1 MIDLPI
7 DSYLP
12 EITAALARARAVVV
26 VAQPGAGK
34 TTRVPPA
41 LAGDGR
47 VILLQPRRVAA
58 RAVVR
63 RIAEERGW
71 TIGREI
77 GWHIRFERRFG
88 PDTRL
93 LSATEGILT
102 ARLQHDPLLS
112 DFRTIVIDEFH
123 ERSIYA
129 DVAIALARQ
138 AWLARTD
145 LRLVVMSATI
155 DAEAVA
161 AFLGGCPVI
170 DVPGSLHPVHVTYSP
185 GRSAAEASIDLLGA
199 TEGDVLAFLPGM
211 FEIRQTIADI
221 GARLARRKTD
231 LAVDLIPLHGSLP
244 ANEQDDALRPRS
256 ARPAGPAGRR
266 RIVVAT
272 NVAETSVTVPGVTA
286 VVDSGLHKVAR
297 YDADRAIDSLETE
310 RITQDAAD
318 QRAGRAGRTAPGT
331 VCRLWEAHD
340 RLRPH
345 RDAEIHRVDLSSTV
359 LDIVAW
365 GGDARTLEWFE
376 PPRAAALD
384 SAMALLDRLGA
395 MKGGALTALG
405 RELQRLP
412 LHPRLGRIL
421 LAGGGA
427 RPLAQAC
434 ALLSERHY
442 VQPLLQ
448 STASDL
454 LSALDAWASVP
465 PHVQRVARE
474 IEETAAAV
482 LGASAAQTVPE
493 ADFLRAILAG
503 YPDRVGER
511 RAPASPR
518 VKLATGSGAVVAPES
533 GVRDGQF
540 LVAVDVISKGVDRDR
555 RRPVLDMRE
564 RNGARAS
571 RAGVGPRALE
581 KDGARIRMASR
592 VDREWLQATAI
603 ETVHR
608 FDASTGTVHASLIE
622 RYDAL
627 VLSDTPTRVDPE
639 EAATLLAKAWLERG
653 PLEADLLIARRLKFA
668 GRDVNLADAV
678 RRAAYGA
685 RSLDDVHL
693 ARGLEPDIVRALDK
707 EAPEMLPVPSGR
719 AAKLEYRD
727 DGSVTASVK
736 LQELF
741 GLAETP
747 RIGARREPVLLALLA
762 PNGRPVQMTRD
773 LRSFWER
780 TYPEVRKELR
790 GRYPRHPW
798 PEDPWNATPTARTVR
813 PRKGSRP

>member
-1 MIDLPI
+1 VIGLPI

-12 EITAALARARAVVV
+12 EITTALARARAVVV

-41 LAGDGR
+41 LVGDGP

-71 TIGREI
+71 TIGREV

-88 PDTRL
+88 ADTRL

-102 ARLQHDPLLS
+102 ARLQQDPLLS

-138 AWLARTD
+138 AWLARAD
-145 LRLVVMSATI
+145 LRIVVMSATI
-155 DAEAVA
+155 DAQAVA
-161 AFLGGCPVI
+161 AFLGGCPVV
-170 DVPGSLHPVHVTYSP
+170 DVPGSLHPVRVTYAP
-185 GRSAAEASIDLLGA
+185 GRSAAEASIDLLDA
-199 TEGDVLAFLPGM
+199 TAGDVLAFLPGM

-221 GARLARRKTD
+221 GARLARRQTD

-244 ANEQDDALRPRS
+244 ANEQDDALRPG
-256 ARPAGPAGRR
+256 AAGRR

-286 VVDSGLHKVAR
+286 VVDSGLQKVAR
-297 YDADRAIDSLETE
+297 YDADRAIDSLEIE

-331 VCRLWEAHD
+331 VCRLWDAHD

-359 LDIVAW
+359 LDIAAW
-365 GGDARTLEWFE
+365 GGDARTVEWFE
-376 PPRAAALD
+376 PPRADALE

-395 MKGGALTALG
+395 MKDGALTALG

-442 VQPLLQ
+442 VQPRLQ
-448 STASDL
+448 STSSDL
-454 LSALDAWASVP
+454 LSALDGWASVP

-482 LGASAAQTVPE
+482 LGGDAARTVSE

-503 YPDRVGER
+503 YPDRVAER
-511 RAPASPR
+511 REPGSAR

-540 LVAVDVISKGVDRDR
+540 LVAVDVMSRGLDWAR
-555 RRPVLDMRE
+555 RRPVLDMPGRH
-564 RNGARAS
+564 RARAS
-571 RAGVGPRALE
+571 RAGVGPRPVRE
-581 KDGARIRMASR
+581 DDSARIRIASR

-608 FDASTGTVHASLIE
+608 FDESTGTVHASLIE

-627 VLSDTPTRVDPE
+627 MLSDTPTPVDPE

-653 PLEADLLIARRLKFA
+653 PREGDLLMTRRLRFA
-668 GRDVNLADAV
+668 GRDVNLAEAV

-685 RSLDDVHL
+685 RSLDDVQL
-693 ARGLEPDIVRALDK
+693 ARGLDPDVVRALDR
-707 EAPEMLPVPSGR
+707 EAPEILAVPSGR
-719 AAKLEYRD
+719 AAKLDYRD
-727 DGSVTASVK
+727 DGSVAASVK

-813 PRKGSRP
+813 PRRP

>member
-1 MIDLPI
+1 VIDLPI
-7 DSYLP
+7 DSFLP
-12 EITAALARARAVVV
+12 EITISLARARAVVV

-58 RAVVR
+58 RAVVG

-71 TIGREI
+71 TIGREV

-102 ARLQHDPLLS
+102 ARLQQDPLLS
-112 DFRTIVIDEFH
+112 DFQTIVIDEFH
-123 ERSIYA
+123 ERSIHA

-138 AWLARTD
+138 AWLARAD
-145 LRLVVMSATI
+145 LRIVVMSATI
-155 DAEAVA
+155 DAQAVA
-161 AFLGGCPVI
+161 TFLGGCPVI
-170 DVPGSLHPVHVTYSP
+170 DVPGSLHPLHVTYAP
-185 GRSAAEASIDLLGA
+185 DRSVAQASVDLLNA

-221 GARLARRKTD
+221 GARLASTKGD
-231 LAVDLIPLHGSLP
+231 FAVDLIPLHGSLP
-244 ANEQDDALRPRS
+244 ANAQDDALRP
-256 ARPAGPAGRR
+256 GPAERR

-286 VVDSGLHKVAR
+286 VVDSGLYKVAR

-331 VCRLWEAHD
+331 VCRLWEAND

-359 LDIVAW
+359 LDIAAW

-376 PPRAAALD
+376 SPRADALE

-395 MKGGALTALG
+395 MKDGTLTSLG

-442 VQPLLQ
+442 VQPRQ
-448 STASDL
+448 HSTSSDL
-454 LSALDAWASVP
+454 LSALDAWGSVP

-474 IEETAAAV
+474 IEKTAAAT
-482 LGASAAQTVPE
+482 LGAGTARTLPE

-503 YPDRVGER
+503 YPDRVAER
-511 RAPASPR
+511 REPASPR

-533 GVRDGQF
+533 GVRDGRF
-540 LVAVDVISKGVDRDR
+540 LVAIEIVKG
-555 RRPVLDMRE
+555 P
-564 RNGARAS
+564 
-571 RAGVGPRALE
+571 
-581 KDGARIRMASR
+581 KDNKIRMASR

-608 FDASTGTVHASLIE
+608 FDASTGTVHASLVE

-627 VLSDTPTRVDPE
+627 VLSDTPTPVDPD

-653 PLEADLLIARRLKFA
+653 PREADLLMTRRLKFA

-678 RRAAYGA
+678 RRAAHGV

-693 ARGLEPDIVRALDK
+693 ARGLEPDIVHALER
-707 EAPEMLPVPSGR
+707 EAPELLAVPSGR
-719 AAKLEYRD
+719 GAKLEYRD
-727 DGSVTASVK
+727 DGSVAASVK

-813 PRKGSRP
+813 PRKT

>member
-1 MIDLPI
+1 VIDLPI
-7 DSYLP
+7 DSFLP
-12 EITAALARARAVVV
+12 EITTALARARAVVV

-102 ARLQHDPLLS
+102 ARLQQDPLLS

-145 LRLVVMSATI
+145 LRIVVMSATI
-155 DAEAVA
+155 DAQAVA

-185 GRSAAEASIDLLGA
+185 GRSAAEASIDLLDA
-199 TEGDVLAFLPGM
+199 TDGDVLAFLPGM

-221 GARLARRKTD
+221 GGRLARRKTD

-244 ANEQDDALRPRS
+244 ANEQDDALRP
-256 ARPAGPAGRR
+256 GPAGRR

-359 LDIVAW
+359 LDIAAW

-376 PPRAAALD
+376 PPRADALE
-384 SAMALLDRLGA
+384 SAMALLERLGA
-395 MKGGALTALG
+395 MKDGVLTALG

-442 VQPLLQ
+442 VQPRLQ
-448 STASDL
+448 STSSDL

-482 LGASAAQTVPE
+482 LGAGAARTVPE
-493 ADFLRAILAG
+493 TDFLRAILAG
-503 YPDRVGER
+503 YPDRVAER
-511 RAPASPR
+511 REPASPR
-518 VKLATGSGAVVAPES
+518 VKIATGSGAVVAPES
-533 GVRDGQF
+533 GVRDGRF
-540 LVAVDVISKGVDRDR
+540 LVAIEVVKG
-555 RRPVLDMRE
+555 PNE
-564 RNGARAS
+564 N
-571 RAGVGPRALE
+571 
-581 KDGARIRMASR
+581 KIRMASHIE
-592 VDREWLQATAI
+592 REWLEVTAI

-608 FDASTGTVHASLIE
+608 FDARTGTVHASLIE

-627 VLSDTPTRVDPE
+627 VLSDTPSPVDPE

-653 PLEADLLIARRLKFA
+653 PREGDLLMTRRLRFA
-668 GRDVNLADAV
+668 GLDVNVADAV

-693 ARGLEPDIVRALDK
+693 ARGLEPDIVRALDR
-707 EAPEMLPVPSGR
+707 EAPEMLAVPSGR

-727 DGSVTASVK
+727 DGSVAASVK

-747 RIGARREPVLLALLA
+747 RIGVRREPVLLALLA

-813 PRKGSRP
+813 KR